1 MANLNPFTKQY
12 VTKNGDD
19 KVVGSAQ
26 LLRKGSNEPLIG
38 NNGEIN
44 ASSKRDLMNGIAQLI
59 QAAANGEVREA
70 TAEDEMSPAE
80 KKEYLATAVANGTNS
95 EQWATIGS
103 TMAAEV
109 KETLGREGFARKFM
123 QFRTMTNGEVIKVR
137 LRKRDT
143 VAWVS
148 TSNVKTVQSIS
159 RAPYAQPD
167 MFNITANIN
176 IERMEIAQDTGD
188 LLDERYSDGLEAML
202 VAEDKVFLKLVNNAA
217 TCLNSPYYF
226 SDFTP
231 VTMQNMKTEIASNG
245 GIPVTSML
253 IHFDIWNDIVAQPEF
268 TAWYSEI
275 AKHELVMEGNLGQL
289 AGMNIVTDGYRIP
302 TLRVLPK
309 GSVYMF
315 GSPETLGVIG
325 QWGDMSVKSV
335 DKCNDG
341 QDVCG
346 WFMSSVEAMVI
357 GNSRAVV
364 RGSRV

>member
-1 MANLNPFTKQY
+1 MNPFSKKF
-12 VTKNGDD
+12 VTKNGEDQ
-19 KVVGSAQ
+19 VVGSAQ
-26 LLRKGSNEPLIG
+26 LHRAGSNEPLVG

-44 ASSKRDLMNGIAQLI
+44 ASSKKDLMAGIAALVE
-59 QAAANGEVREA
+59 AAAKGDVREA
-70 TAEDEMSPAE
+70 TTEEMTASE
-80 KKEYLATAVANGTNS
+80 KKEYLAQAVTAGTNS
-95 EQWATIGS
+95 DQWMTLGS

-123 QFRTMTNGEVIKVR
+123 QFRTMSNGEVLKVR

-143 VAWVS
+143 LAWIS
-148 TSNVKTVQSIS
+148 TTNPKTVASIA
-159 RAPYAQPD
+159 RAPYAEPG
-167 MFNITANIN
+167 MFSLNANIN
-176 IERMEIAQDTGD
+176 IERVEIAQDTGD
-188 LLDERYSDGLEAML
+188 LLDDRYSDGLEAML
-202 VAEDKVFLKLVNNAA
+202 VAEDKVFLKLADNAA
-217 TCLNSPYYF
+217 TCLNSPFYF

-231 VTMQNMKTEIASNG
+231 TTMQNMKTEIASNG

-253 IHFDIWNDIVAQPEF
+253 ISFDIWNDIVAQPEF

-302 TLRVLPK
+302 TLRVLK
-309 GSVYMF
+309 SGSVYMF

-341 QDVCG
+341 QDIVG
-346 WFMSSVEAMVI
+346 WYMSSIEAMCI
-357 GNSRAVV
+357 GNARAAV

>member
-148 TSNVKTVQSIS
+148 TSNVKRS
-159 RAPYAQPD
+159 R
-167 MFNITANIN
+167 
-176 IERMEIAQDTGD
+176 
-188 LLDERYSDGLEAML
+188 
-202 VAEDKVFLKLVNNAA
+202 
-217 TCLNSPYYF
+217 
-226 SDFTP
+226 
-231 VTMQNMKTEIASNG
+231 
-245 GIPVTSML
+245 
-253 IHFDIWNDIVAQPEF
+253 HW
-268 TAWYSEI
+268 
-275 AKHELVMEGNLGQL
+275 
-289 AGMNIVTDGYRIP
+289 
-302 TLRVLPK
+302 
-309 GSVYMF
+309 
-315 GSPETLGVIG
+315 
-325 QWGDMSVKSV
+325 
-335 DKCNDG
+335 
-341 QDVCG
+341 
-346 WFMSSVEAMVI
+346 
-357 GNSRAVV
+357 
-364 RGSRV
+364 

>member
-1 MANLNPFTKQY
+1 MNNPFSKKF

-19 KVVGSAQ
+19 MVVGSAQ
-26 LLRKGSNEPLIG
+26 LHRPNSSEPLIG

-44 ASSKRDLMNGIAQLI
+44 ASSKIDLMKGIATLI

-70 TAEDEMSPAE
+70 SAEDEMTSAE
-80 KKEYLATAVANGTNS
+80 KKAYLATAIANGTNS
-95 EQWATIGS
+95 EEWMTIGS

-123 QFRTMTNGEVIKVR
+123 QFKTMSNGEPLKVR

-143 VAWVS
+143 LAWIS
-148 TSNVKTVQSIS
+148 TTNPKTVQSVA
-159 RAPYAQPD
+159 RAPYAEPG
-167 MFNITANIN
+167 MFSLNANIN
-176 IERMEIAQDTGD
+176 IERVEIAQDTGD
-188 LLDERYSDGLEAML
+188 LLDDRYSDGLESML
-202 VAEDKVFLKLVNNAA
+202 AAEDRVFLKLADSSA

-253 IHFDIWNDIVAQPEF
+253 ISFDIWNDIVAQPEF

-302 TLRVLPK
+302 TLKVLK
-309 GSVYMF
+309 QGSVYMF

-325 QWGDMSVKSV
+325 QWGEMTVKSV

-341 QDVCG
+341 QDIVG
-346 WFMSSVEAMVI
+346 WFMSSVEAMCI
-357 GNSRAVV
+357 GNARAVC
-364 RGSRV
+364 RGSRI